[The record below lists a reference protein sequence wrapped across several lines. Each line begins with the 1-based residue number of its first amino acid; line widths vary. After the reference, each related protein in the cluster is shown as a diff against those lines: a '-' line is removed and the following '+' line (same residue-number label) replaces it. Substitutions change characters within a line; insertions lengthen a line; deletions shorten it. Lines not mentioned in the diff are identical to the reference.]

1 MANHEFQYVQSDQKG
16 SKEQIRPS
24 LTYWAD
30 AWRRLKKNRLA
41 VIGLIGVVIILLIGL
56 FGPFLSP
63 YTYRYQQTD
72 LANLPPRLTLYHLV
86 DDEYVFLTSQYRLIL
101 VEKDGTVIRRLSQTS
116 TDPIN
121 KVYTY
126 DYDGEPV
133 EIDFSYRTDPT
144 KRDLGIDFTVTF
156 RDVVEEQPARNVQNK
171 TFIMGSDNLGRDML
185 TRVMYGARIS
195 ISVAVIAAIFVF
207 VIGVVYGSVSGI
219 VGGMTDNIMMR
230 IVDIIDSIPLLIYV
244 ILIMVMIDKPG
255 SGFITIILTLG
266 TLYWVGM
273 ARMVRGQVI
282 GLKDQEFVLA
292 AKVLGVPTQ
301 KIITRHI
308 IPNSMGPIIVSLTM
322 MIPTAVFTE
331 SFLSFIGL
339 GISAP
344 QASWGTLANDALGG
358 LTTYPYQLF
367 YPSFAIA
374 ITMLCFNFLGDGLRT
389 ALDPRL
395 RKG

>member
-56 FGPFLSP
+56 FGPYLSP

-72 LANLPPRLTLYHLV
+72 LSNLPPRLTLYHLV

-101 VEKDGTVIRRLSQTS
+101 VEKDGTVIRRLDQTS
-116 TDPIN
+116 TDPIL
-121 KVYTY
+121 KIYTY
-126 DYDGEPV
+126 DYEGEPV
-133 EIDFSYRTDPT
+133 EIDFSYRTDPA

-156 RDVVEEQPARNVQNK
+156 RDVVEEQPSRRVQNK
-171 TFIMGSDNLGRDML
+171 TFLMGSDNLGRDVL

-207 VIGVVYGSVSGI
+207 AIGVVYGSVSGI

-308 IPNSMGPIIVSLTM
+308 IPNAMGPIIVSLTM

>member
-1 MANHEFQYVQSDQKG
+1 MYNDDFNPVQNEQRA

-41 VIGLIGVVIILLIGL
+41 LIGLIGVFIILLFGI
-56 FGPFLSP
+56 FGPYLTP
-63 YTYRYQQTD
+63 YSYSYQQTD
-72 LANLPPRLTLYHLV
+72 FSNIPPRLTLYHLV
-86 DDEYVFLTSQYRLIL
+86 DDKYVFLTNQYRLIL
-101 VEKDGTVIRRLSQTS
+101 VSEDGTLLYRLDQTS
-116 TDPIN
+116 TDPIR
-121 KVYTY
+121 KIYTY
-126 DYDGEPV
+126 DYEGEDV
-133 EIDFSYRTDPT
+133 FIDFSYRTDPT

-156 RDVVEEQPARNVQNK
+156 RDQVEEQPSLKVQNQ
-171 TFIMGSDNLGRDML
+171 TFLMGSDNLGRDML

-195 ISVAVIAAIFVF
+195 ISVAVITAVFVF
-207 VIGVVYGSVSGI
+207 VIGVLYGSVSGM

-244 ILIMVMIDKPG
+244 ILIMVLIDKPG
-255 SGFITIILTLG
+255 SGYITIILTLG

-292 AKVLGVPTQ
+292 AKVLGVDTK

-308 IPNSMGPIIVSLTM
+308 IPNAMGPIIVSLTM

>member
-1 MANHEFQYVQSDQKG
+1 MSRQDFQYVQNNQKG

-41 VIGLIGVVIILLIGL
+41 LIGLIGVVIILIFGV
-56 FGPFLSP
+56 FGPYLTP
-63 YTYRYQQTD
+63 YTYSYQQTD
-72 LANLPPRLTLYHLV
+72 LSNLPPRLTLYHLV
-86 DDEYVFLTSQYRLIL
+86 DDEYVFLTNQYRLIL
-101 VEKDGTVIRRLSQTS
+101 VHKDGTIVRRLRQTA
-116 TDPIN
+116 TDVVN

-126 DYDGEPV
+126 DYLGEPV
-133 EIDFSYRTDPT
+133 DIDFSYRTDPS
-144 KRDLGIDFTVTF
+144 KRNLGIDFTVTF
-156 RDVVEEQPARNVQNK
+156 RNSTEEQPTRRVQNR
-171 TFIMGSDNLGRDML
+171 TFLMGSDNLGRDML
-185 TRVMYGARIS
+185 TRVMFGARIS

-207 VIGVVYGSVSGI
+207 IIGVLYGSISGMI
-219 VGGMTDNIMMR
+219 GGMTDNIMMR

-255 SGFITIILTLG
+255 SGFVTIILTLG

-292 AKVLGVPTQ
+292 AKVLGVPTN
-301 KIITRHI
+301 KIISRHI
-308 IPNSMGPIIVSLTM
+308 IPNAMGPIIVSLTM

>member
-1 MANHEFQYVQSDQKG
+1 MANHEFQYVQSDQRG

-41 VIGLIGVVIILLIGL
+41 IIGLIGVVIILLIGL
-56 FGPFLSP
+56 FGPYLSP

-72 LANLPPRLTLYHLV
+72 LSNLPPRLTLYHLV
-86 DDEYVFLTSQYRLIL
+86 DDEYVFLSSQYRLIL
-101 VEKDGTVIRRLSQTS
+101 VEKDGTVIRRLDQTS
-116 TDPIN
+116 TDPIL
-121 KVYTY
+121 KIYTY
-126 DYDGEPV
+126 DYEGEPV
-133 EIDFSYRTDPT
+133 EIDFSYRTDPA

-156 RDVVEEQPARNVQNK
+156 RDVVEEQPSHRVQNK
-171 TFIMGSDNLGRDML
+171 TFLMGSDNLGRDVL

-207 VIGVVYGSVSGI
+207 AIGVVYGSVSGI

-308 IPNSMGPIIVSLTM
+308 IPNAMGPIIVSLTM